1 MMTSPSTIRSP
12 TLARTVRQVVS
23 QQPEQVNEVWC
34 RRIFRNILQA
44 LERHHALRQPHAPIS
59 PDTIGFDA
67 HGDPVLLPAD
77 GATAEPGEA
86 ADVQAL
92 GAVVHYAITWEP
104 QPLTLLRTQALDGFS
119 ESLVGA
125 VNKCIAPD
133 PAERP
138 QSIAELRNLLGIVAL
153 GAVLPHAT
161 PEPIFAPVETTRTA
175 SIFGPDKWQRWMLI
189 CLAAVVLLAAASAL
203 WMLLRDAD
211 GGDNVALTLPEAVP
225 ASHSASPNAAPAHV
239 LPAPS
244 APVAP
249 ASPATTPAVPDHA
262 TTVLR
267 PAPATRSTEPDPA
280 ASSPA
285 RSGAPSAAP
294 ARDAQQAPS
303 VTYKLMV
310 KPWGTVYVD
319 GAERGISPPL
329 KHLRLA
335 PGQHT
340 VRVVNPNYRDRVL
353 RIDAQNSRNGRI
365 DVDFGQRS
373 R

>member
-34 RRIFRNILQA
+34 RKIFRHVLQA
-44 LERHHALRQPHAPIS
+44 LERHHALKQPHAPIS

-133 PAERP
+133 PGERP

-153 GAVLPHAT
+153 GPAIPHAA
-161 PEPIFAPVETTRTA
+161 PGPSFAPVENARATGIA
-175 SIFGPDKWQRWMLI
+175 GAEKWQRWMLI
-189 CLAAVVLLAAASAL
+189 CLAAAVLLAAASAL

-211 GGDNVALTLPEAVP
+211 GGDNVALTLPEPVSAP
-225 ASHSASPNAAPAHV
+225 HSSSPGAAPSPGLAAPAG
-239 LPAPS
+239 P
-244 APVAP
+244 
-249 ASPATTPAVPDHA
+249 
-262 TTVLR
+262 
-267 PAPATRSTEPDPA
+267 PAPATPAIASAVPDGAATAPRTAPSTRSVAPEPAVRPA
-280 ASSPA
+280 APA
-285 RSGAPSAAP
+285 PAP
-294 ARDAQQAPS
+294 ARDTQDAPS
-303 VTYKLMV
+303 VTYKLVV

-335 PGQHT
+335 PGEHT

-353 RIDAQNSRNGRI
+353 RIDAGSARNGRI